1 MLIISSYAVAI
12 VLLVISMLCWGSW
25 ANTQKLASKSWGFQL
40 FYWDY
45 AIGLVLLSLVFGFTL
60 GSFGE
65 SGRGFLADLEQAD
78 RGPLLSALF
87 GGIIFNIANLLVVAA
102 IDLAGM
108 AIAFPIAIGLAL
120 VLGVIINYMGEA
132 TGNPTLLFSG
142 VGLVTLAIILNALA
156 YRKKEASD
164 TGKATASNKGILI
177 SILGGIIMS
186 FFYRFV
192 ADALVSDFATP
203 EAGKLT
209 PYSAVFIFSIGVFL
223 SNFLW
228 NTIFMYRPIAGTP
241 VKYPDYIKKGSFRLH
256 NIGIL
261 GGAIW
266 CMGMFLSILSSDIA
280 GPAISYG
287 LSQGATLVAALW
299 GVFIWKEFKDAPAGT
314 NLLITAMFISFVA
327 GLGLIIIAR

>member
-1 MLIISSYAVAI
+1 MYIVSSYSMAI
-12 VLLVISMLCWGSW
+12 VLLFISMLCWGSW
-25 ANTQKLASKSWGFQL
+25 ANTQKLSSKSWAFQL

-45 AIGLVLLSLVFGFTL
+45 ALGLVLLSLVFALTL
-60 GSFGE
+60 GSSGTL
-65 SGRGFLADLEQAD
+65 GRGFIEDLAQAN
-78 RGPLLSALF
+78 GTQIASAFL
-87 GGIIFNIANLLVVAA
+87 GGVIFNIANLLVVAA

-120 VLGVIINYMGEA
+120 VLGVLINYLGEA
-132 TGNPTLLFSG
+132 TGHPVLLFGG
-142 VGLVTLAIILNALA
+142 VALVTAAIVINALA
-156 YRKKEASD
+156 YKRMSVDE
-164 TGKATASNKGILI
+164 TGTSKKGILI
-177 SILGGIIMS
+177 SIAGGIIMS

-192 ADALVSDFATP
+192 ADSLAGDFSDP

-209 PYSAVFIFSIGVFL
+209 PYTAVFIFSLGVYL

-228 NTIFMYRPIAGTP
+228 NTIFMYKPLYGKP
-241 VKYPDYIKKGSFRLH
+241 VSYSEYFTKGNIRLH
-256 NIGIL
+256 LIGIL

-299 GVFIWKEFKDAPAGT
+299 GVFIWKEFKHAPAGT
-314 NLLITAMFISFVA
+314 DRLIFTMFVCFLA
-327 GLGLIIIAR
+327 GLILIILAR

>member
-1 MLIISSYAVAI
+1 MLIISSYTVAI

-25 ANTQKLASKSWGFQL
+25 ANTQKLASKSWSFQL

-45 AIGLVLLSLVFGFTL
+45 ALGLVLLSLLFGLTL
-60 GSFGE
+60 GSMGE
-65 SGRGFLADLEQAD
+65 EGRSFLPDLQQAD
-78 RGPLLSALF
+78 SGAMLSAF
-87 GGIIFNIANLLVVAA
+87 MGGVIFNIANLLVVAA

-120 VLGVIINYMGEA
+120 VLGVIINYLGEA
-132 TGNPTLLFSG
+132 KGDPLLLFAG
-142 VGLVTLAIILNALA
+142 VALITLAIVLNALA
-156 YRKKEASD
+156 YRKKTKGE
-164 TGKATASNKGILI
+164 TAVSNKGILI
-177 SILGGIIMS
+177 SIVGGIIMS

-192 ADALVSDFATP
+192 ADSLVSDFANP
-203 EAGKLT
+203 EMGKLS
-209 PYSAVFIFSIGVFL
+209 PYSAVFIFSIGVLL

-228 NTIFMYRPIAGTP
+228 NSIFMYRPVTGNAVTY
-241 VKYPDYIKKGSFRLH
+241 KDYLRQGNLRLH
-256 NIGIL
+256 SIGIL

-314 NLLITAMFISFVA
+314 NPLITAMFASFVI
-327 GLGLIIIAR
+327 GLALIIIAR